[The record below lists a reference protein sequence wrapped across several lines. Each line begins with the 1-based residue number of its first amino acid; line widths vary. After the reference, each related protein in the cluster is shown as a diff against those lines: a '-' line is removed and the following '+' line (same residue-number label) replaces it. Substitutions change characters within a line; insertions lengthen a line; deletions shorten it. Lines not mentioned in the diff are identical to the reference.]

1 MGNKCTLRYTVN
13 ISDYQLKTILYQLLP
28 SWHWDEERVN
38 ELYVNE
44 LYGSYYYIDEI
55 ADELHKDL
63 LNIYNKCLLHYKGN
77 VNIKQIYS
85 TLTGKLY
92 HSEEEYETLYSVF
105 DPEVVKN
112 ITFELSGTQH
122 DDDEYKIRVTY
133 KGVEDV
139 KETERKVK
147 EIEKKDIQRAFEL
160 LTKIENSLTKLG
172 Y

>member
-1 MGNKCTLRYTVN
+1 MGCECTLRYKVN
-13 ISDYQLKTILYQLLP
+13 ISDYQLKGILYELLP
-28 SWHWDEERVN
+28 SWHWDEER
-38 ELYVNE
+38 VNE

-77 VNIKQIYS
+77 LNIKQIYS
-85 TLTGKLY
+85 TLTGKIY
-92 HSEEEYETLYSVF
+92 HSEEDYEQLYSVF

-122 DDDEYKIRVTY
+122 DDCDEYKIRVTY

-139 KETERKVK
+139 KANESKALK
-147 EIEKKDIQRAFEL
+147 RAVEL